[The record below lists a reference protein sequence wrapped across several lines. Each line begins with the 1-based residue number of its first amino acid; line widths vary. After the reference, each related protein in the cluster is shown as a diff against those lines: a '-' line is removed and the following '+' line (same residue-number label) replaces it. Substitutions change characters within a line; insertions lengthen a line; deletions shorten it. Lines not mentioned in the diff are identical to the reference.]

1 MLRLTASLSIR
12 FSELR
17 LATPLSI
24 SIAAHPWNTRTQV
37 GMKDQERGSMIRHLA
52 VAVIFTSIAISSIAS
67 AQVTPSQ
74 SSAPGFV
81 NTLMPQPSQLSAQE
95 GRLVITPSFSTVT
108 DRFRDARL
116 DAAIARSLG
125 RIKNRTGISISTSPE
140 SNAASATLVVSVDGA
155 GGAIQS
161 IDEDESYALE
171 ITATGAHLRAATVVG
186 AMHGLATLEQLI
198 QSDATGYFIPA
209 ILIHDTPRF
218 RWRGLMIDCARHFIP
233 VDVLKRTLDGMASV
247 KLNVFHWHLSEDQ
260 GFRIESKAFP
270 RLTEL
275 GSDELFYTQEDA
287 REIVTYARVRGIRV
301 VPEFDMPGHT
311 TAWFVGYPDLASAPG
326 PFQIERKFGVFDPV
340 MDPTRESTYKF
351 LDTFIGEMAAIFPDH
366 FMHIGGDENNGVEW
380 KANPRI
386 QSFMREHNL
395 KDTAALQ
402 SYFNQRLLKLLEK
415 HGKHMIGWD
424 EILTP
429 DLPKDIMVQSWRGFD
444 SLAAGARNGYNGIL
458 SAGYYLNLM
467 SPAAAHYMVDPLPE
481 NTNLTVE
488 QQGRILGGEACMW
501 EEQTSALDIDSRIW
515 PRAAAIAE
523 RLWSPRNV
531 NDVDDMYRR
540 LLAESLR
547 LEAVGLTHISQEDV
561 SLRQL
566 SGTQQIAALQ
576 ILASVLE
583 PVPFGQRAHLQ
594 HANQLTPLNRLVDAL
609 PPDPPSRH
617 NFELLTRAYLQGPG
631 SRAQERKELTAIFN
645 AWISAEPGILRLMG
659 GSPLLAEAEPRAQQ
673 LTELG
678 TLGLEAVSYVSSGL
692 PPAAGWKAARLGI
705 LDEAEKPQAL
715 VRFTVIKPL
724 RDLVNA
730 VPEASGGK

>member
-1 MLRLTASLSIR
+1 MTRQFAPAIMVAMLAI
-12 FSELR
+12 F
-17 LATPLSI
+17 SI
-24 SIAAHPWNTRTQV
+24 SSAHATSLQ
-37 GMKDQERGSMIRHLA
+37 GSN
-52 VAVIFTSIAISSIAS
+52 
-67 AQVTPSQ
+67 PE
-74 SSAPGFV
+74 FV
-81 NTLMPQPSQLSAQE
+81 NSLMPQPSQLSAQE
-95 GRLVITPSFSTVT
+95 GRLAITPGFSATA
-108 DRFRDARL
+108 DHFKDARL
-116 DAAIARSLG
+116 MTAISRSLV
-125 RIKNRTGISISTSPE
+125 RIENRTGIPIQPSTE
-140 SNAASATLVVSVDGA
+140 TGATSAVLIVSVDGA
-155 GGAIQS
+155 GETIQS
-161 IDEDESYALE
+161 IEEDESYSLE
-171 ITATGAHLRAATVVG
+171 ITPSNAQLKAASVVG
-186 AMHGLATLEQLI
+186 ALRGLATFEQLI
-198 QSDATGYFIPA
+198 QSDARGFFVPT
-209 ILIHDTPRF
+209 LMIHDTPRF
-218 RWRGLMIDCARHFIP
+218 RWRGLMIDCGRHFIP

-270 RLTEL
+270 KLTEF
-275 GSDELFYTQEDA
+275 GSDGLFYTQEEA
-287 REIVTYARVRGIRV
+287 REIVVYARDRAIRV

-311 TAWFVGYPDLASAPG
+311 SAWFVGYPDLASAPG

-429 DLPKDIMVQSWRGFD
+429 ELPKDIMVQSWRGFD
-444 SLAAGARNGYNGIL
+444 SLAAGARNGYKGIL

-467 SPAAAHYMVDPLPE
+467 SPAEAHYKVDPLPE
-481 NTNLTVE
+481 NTDLNPE
-488 QQGRILGGEACMW
+488 QQARILGGEACMW
-501 EEQTSALDIDSRIW
+501 EEQTSALNIDSRIW
-515 PRAAAIAE
+515 PRAAVIAE

-531 NDVDDMYRR
+531 NDGDDMYRR
-540 LLAESLR
+540 LEAESLR
-547 LEAVGLTHISQEDV
+547 LEGFGLTHISQEGV

-566 SGTQQIAALQ
+566 SGTREIGTLK

-583 PVPFGQRAHLQ
+583 PLTFDERAHLQ
-594 HANQLTPLNRLVDAL
+594 HANQLTPLDRLVDAL

-617 NFELLTRAYLQGPG
+617 NFELLMRNYLLNPG
-631 SRAQERKELTAIFN
+631 AQTQELTELTEDFK
-645 AWISAEPGILRLMG
+645 AWIAATPGILRLMH
-659 GSPLLAEAEPRAQQ
+659 GSPILAEAEPRAQQ

-678 TLGLEAVSYVSSGL
+678 TVGLEAISHLSSGL
-692 PPAAGWKAARLGI
+692 PAAAGWKAARLAA
-705 LDEAEKPQAL
+705 LEETEKPQAF

-730 VPEASGGK
+730 VPEAPGAK